1 MCQSQCYLICQLRAR
16 VVGVQGITIIPLRV
30 LLYWHKSVS
39 LFKSNYV
46 IGGVMKLR
54 FLAVASLL
62 TLSVGVQAATDGLET
77 LDQRVSY
84 IVGMQIGTQLKQQ
97 GIPVDEKTLFSAI
110 SEAFSGKPP
119 RMTRQDMQAAMTEF
133 QEKQQVQMQKI
144 AESNHHKGQAFLDEN
159 KLKKGVNV
167 TASGLQYKVLTAGT
181 GAKPKETD
189 KVSVNYRGTLIDG
202 TEFDSSYKLGA
213 PASFAVNGVI
223 KGWQE
228 ALQLMPVGSKWQVV
242 IPSELAYGPRG
253 AGADIGPNAVLVFE
267 VELLSIDKE

>member
-1 MCQSQCYLICQLRAR
+1 
-16 VVGVQGITIIPLRV
+16 
-30 LLYWHKSVS
+30 
-39 LFKSNYV
+39 
-46 IGGVMKLR
+46 MKLR
-54 FLAVASLL
+54 FLVVASLL
-62 TLSVGVQAATDGLET
+62 TLSMGAQAAPDGLAT

-97 GIPVDEKTLFSAI
+97 GIPVDEKVLFSAI
-110 SEAFSGKPP
+110 SDAFTGKPP
-119 RMTRQDMQAAMTEF
+119 RMTRQEMQAAMTEF
-133 QEKQQVQMQKI
+133 QEKQQAQMQKI
-144 AESNHHKGQAFLDEN
+144 AEANHHKGQAYLDEN

-167 TASGLQYKVLTAGT
+167 TASGLQYKVLVAGA
-181 GAKPKETD
+181 GEKPKETD

-267 VELLSIDKE
+267 VELLSINKE